1 MNREK
6 KLNILTVSLILCI
19 CFVITITFHFVDK
32 RLGFYLGF
40 VRAIF
45 YLCAGAVFC
54 FITYHMLKKRDQ
66 YNHASFQDM
75 GMLVLKFVLLCVAF
89 IWIVIG
95 MYAIARPFE
104 TDRGKAEDWIIFV
117 FGIFSFIAMII
128 LFPKIKRWWKLKTVS
143 NGMISLVFML
153 LLTGMG
159 IFSIIGGGVEII
171 THLQDLTY
179 LDEPDQVMLFHCS
192 SMRKHTS
199 RSIFYT
205 QIKGYDEFGDLWIF
219 DSSSYKMRDDA
230 QDGYCIVDYLPHTK
244 TVMSI
249 SFINDGIDWDDS

>member
-1 MNREK
+1 
-6 KLNILTVSLILCI
+6 
-19 CFVITITFHFVDK
+19 
-32 RLGFYLGF
+32 
-40 VRAIF
+40 
-45 YLCAGAVFC
+45 
-54 FITYHMLKKRDQ
+54 
-66 YNHASFQDM
+66 
-75 GMLVLKFVLLCVAF
+75 
-89 IWIVIG
+89 
-95 MYAIARPFE
+95 
-104 TDRGKAEDWIIFV
+104 
-117 FGIFSFIAMII
+117 
-128 LFPKIKRWWKLKTVS
+128 
-143 NGMISLVFML
+143 MISLVFML

-159 IFSIIGGGVEII
+159 IFSIIGGGVEIT

-192 SMRKHTS
+192 SVRKHTS

-219 DSSSYKMRDDA
+219 DSSSYKMRDNA

>member
-1 MNREK
+1 
-6 KLNILTVSLILCI
+6 
-19 CFVITITFHFVDK
+19 
-32 RLGFYLGF
+32 
-40 VRAIF
+40 
-45 YLCAGAVFC
+45 
-54 FITYHMLKKRDQ
+54 
-66 YNHASFQDM
+66 
-75 GMLVLKFVLLCVAF
+75 MLVLKFVLLCVAF

-192 SMRKHTS
+192 SVRKHTS

-205 QIKGYDEFGDLWIF
+205 QIKGYDELEICGFLIPPVIKCVMMHRMGIV
-219 DSSSYKMRDDA
+219 
-230 QDGYCIVDYLPHTK
+230 IVDYLPHTK